1 MLRTI
6 ADWHK
11 EYFPMVFRRCK
22 YMLRKSAYAP
32 EDAAQDVF
40 VNLLTCKEKTDY
52 ISKIENVEGLLWT
65 IATNVCLNKLKAKKW
80 KPGEDL
86 TINEEEIYPAVG
98 DDYKRVDDNLLLE
111 AILEEESEE
120 VRSYV
125 YMYYYDGMGYVEIA
139 QTVGKS
145 KTWVGKKLAAFR
157 ERARKELE
165 ESVK

>member
-1 MLRTI
+1 MLR
-6 ADWHK
+6 
-11 EYFPMVFRRCK
+11 R
-22 YMLRKSAYAP
+22 SAYAP

-40 VNLLTCKEKTDY
+40 VSLLTCKRDADD
-52 ISKIENVEGLLWT
+52 IAKINNIEGLLWT

-86 TINEEEIYPAVG
+86 TVNEEELYSAAG
-98 DDYKRVDDNLLLE
+98 DDYRQVDDKLLLE
-111 AILEEESEE
+111 RILEEESEE

-125 YMYYYDGMGYVEIA
+125 YMHYNDGMGYVEIA
-139 QTVGKS
+139 KTVGKS

-165 ESVK
+165 EDVK

>member
-1 MLRTI
+1 MVWTI
-6 ADWHK
+6 ADWHR

-22 YMLRKSAYAP
+22 YMLRKSSYAP

-40 VNLLTCKEKTDY
+40 VSLLACKEKPGEMA
-52 ISKIENVEGLLWT
+52 KIKNVEGLLWT

-86 TINEEEIYPAVG
+86 TVNEEELYPAAG
-98 DDYKRVDDNLLLE
+98 DDYKRVDDKLLLE
-111 AILEEESEE
+111 TILEEESEE

-125 YMYYYDGMGYVEIA
+125 YMHYNDGMGYVEIA
-139 QTVGKS
+139 KTVGKS
-145 KTWVGKKLAAFR
+145 KTWVGKKLAGFK

-165 ESVK
+165 EDVK

>member
-1 MLRTI
+1 
-6 ADWHK
+6 
-11 EYFPMVFRRCK
+11 MVFRRCK
-22 YMLRKSAYAP
+22 YILRKSTYAP

-40 VNLLTCKEKTDY
+40 LNLLACKEKPDD
-52 ISKIENVEGLLWT
+52 IAKIKNVEGLLWT

-86 TINEEEIYPAVG
+86 TINEELYLAAG
-98 DDYKRVDDNLLLE
+98 DDFKRVDDNLLLE
-111 AILEEESEE
+111 TILKEESEE

-125 YMYYYDGMGYVEIA
+125 YMHYYDGMGYVEIA
-139 QTVGKS
+139 KTAGKS

-165 ESVK
+165 EVVK

>member
-1 MLRTI
+1 MVWTI

-11 EYFPMVFRRCK
+11 EYFPMVFRRCR

-40 VNLLTCKEKTDY
+40 VSLLACKEKLDD
-52 ISKIENVEGLLWT
+52 IAKIKNVEGLLWT
-65 IATNVCLNKLKAKKW
+65 IATNVCINKLKAKKW

-86 TINEEEIYPAVG
+86 TLNEEELYPAAG

-111 AILEEESEE
+111 KILEEESEE

-125 YMYYYDGMGYVEIA
+125 YMHYNDRMGYVEIA
-139 QTVGKS
+139 KTVGKS

-165 ESVK
+165 EDIK

>member
-1 MLRTI
+1 MIWTI

-40 VNLLTCKEKTDY
+40 VSLLTCKRNADDMA
-52 ISKIENVEGLLWT
+52 KIKNIEGLLWT

-80 KPGEDL
+80 KPGEAL
-86 TINEEEIYPAVG
+86 TVNEEEIYSAAG

-111 AILEEESEE
+111 KILEEESEE

-125 YMYYYDGMGYVEIA
+125 YMRYYDRMGYVEIA
-139 QTVGKS
+139 KTVGKS

-165 ESVK
+165 EDVK

>member
-1 MLRTI
+1 MIWTI

-11 EYFPMVFRRCK
+11 EYFPMVFRRCR

-40 VNLLTCKEKTDY
+40 VSLLTCKQNADDMA
-52 ISKIENVEGLLWT
+52 KIKNVEGLLWT
-65 IATNVCLNKLKAKKW
+65 IATNVCLNKLKARKW

-86 TINEEEIYPAVG
+86 TINEEEIYPASG
-98 DDYKRVDDNLLLE
+98 DDYKRVDNNLLLE

-120 VRSYV
+120 VKSYV
-125 YMYYYDGMGYVEIA
+125 YMHYYDGMGYVEIA
-139 QTVGKS
+139 NTVGKS
-145 KTWVGKKLAAFR
+145 KTWVGKKLAAFG
-157 ERARKELE
+157 ERARKVLE

>member
-22 YMLRKSAYAP
+22 YMLRKSTYAP

-40 VNLLTCKEKTDY
+40 VNLLTCKKKPADMA
-52 ISKIENVEGLLWT
+52 KIENVESLLWT

-80 KPGEDL
+80 KPGGDL
-86 TINEEEIYPAVG
+86 TINEEEIYPAAC

-125 YMYYYDGMGYVEIA
+125 FMHYYDGMGYVEIA
-139 QTVGKS
+139 NTVGKS

-157 ERARKELE
+157 ERARKILG

>member
-1 MLRTI
+1 MVWTV
-6 ADWHK
+6 ADWHR

-22 YMLRKSAYAP
+22 YMLRKSSYAP

-40 VNLLTCKEKTDY
+40 VSLLACKEKPGEMA
-52 ISKIENVEGLLWT
+52 KIKNVEGLLWT

-86 TINEEEIYPAVG
+86 TVNEEELYPAAG
-98 DDYKRVDDNLLLE
+98 DDYKRVDDKLLLE
-111 AILEEESEE
+111 TILEEESEE

-125 YMYYYDGMGYVEIA
+125 YMHYNDGMGYVEIA
-139 QTVGKS
+139 KTVGKS

-165 ESVK
+165 EVVK

>member
-1 MLRTI
+1 MVWTI

-40 VNLLTCKEKTDY
+40 VNLLTCREKLDE
-52 ISKIENVEGLLWT
+52 KIKNVEGLLWT
-65 IATNVCLNKLKAKKW
+65 IATNVCLNILKARKW

-86 TINEEEIYPAVG
+86 TVNEEELYPAVG

-111 AILEEESEE
+111 RILEDESEE

-125 YMYYYDGMGYVEIA
+125 YMHYKDGMGYVEIA
-139 QTVGKS
+139 NTVGKS
-145 KTWVGKKLAAFR
+145 KSWVGKKLAAFKK
-157 ERARKELE
+157 RARKELE
-165 ESVK
+165 EVLK

>member
-1 MLRTI
+1 MVWTI
-6 ADWHK
+6 ADWHR

-22 YMLRKSAYAP
+22 YMLRKSAYTP

-40 VNLLTCKEKTDY
+40 VSLLARKEKPDDIT
-52 ISKIENVEGLLWT
+52 KINNIEGLLWT
-65 IATNVCLNKLKAKKW
+65 IATNVCLNILKAKKW

-86 TINEEEIYPAVG
+86 TVNEEEVYSAAG
-98 DDYKRVDDNLLLE
+98 DDYRRVDDKLLLE
-111 AILEEESEE
+111 TILEEESEE

-125 YMYYYDGMGYVEIA
+125 YMHYNDGMGYVEIA
-139 QTVGKS
+139 KTVGKS

-165 ESVK
+165 EVVK

>member
-1 MLRTI
+1 
-6 ADWHK
+6 
-11 EYFPMVFRRCK
+11 
-22 YMLRKSAYAP
+22 MLRKSAYTP

-40 VNLLTCKEKTDY
+40 VSLLACKEKTGDMA
-52 ISKIENVEGLLWT
+52 KIKSVEGLLWT

-86 TINEEEIYPAVG
+86 TINEEEIYPAAG

-125 YMYYYDGMGYVEIA
+125 YMHYYDGMGYVEIA
-139 QTVGKS
+139 KTVGTS

-165 ESVK
+165 EDVK

>member
-1 MLRTI
+1 MVWTI

-22 YMLRKSAYAP
+22 YMLRKSTYAP

-40 VNLLTCKEKTDY
+40 VNLLACERKADE
-52 ISKIENVEGLLWT
+52 IAKIKNVEGLLWT

-80 KPGEDL
+80 KQGEDL
-86 TINEEEIYPAVG
+86 TVNEEEIYPAAG
-98 DDYKRVDDNLLLE
+98 DSYKRVDDNLLLD

-125 YMYYYDGMGYVEIA
+125 YMHYNDGMGYVEIA
-139 QTVGKS
+139 KTVGKS
-145 KTWVGKKLAAFR
+145 KTWVGKKIAAFR
-157 ERARKELE
+157 ERARKEFE
-165 ESVK
+165 EDVK

>member
-1 MLRTI
+1 MVRTI

-22 YMLRKSAYAP
+22 FMLRKSTYAP

-40 VNLLTCKEKTDY
+40 VNLLTCKEKAGY
-52 ISKIENVEGLLWT
+52 IAKIKNVESLLWT
-65 IATNVCLNKLKAKKW
+65 IATNVCLNKLKARKW

-86 TINEEEIYPAVG
+86 TINEEEIYPASG
-98 DDYKRVDDNLLLE
+98 DDYKRVDDILLLE

-120 VRSYV
+120 VRHYV
-125 YMYYYDGMGYVEIA
+125 YMHYYDGMGYVEIA
-139 QTVGKS
+139 NTVGKS
-145 KTWVGKKLAAFR
+145 KTWVGKKLASFR

>member
-11 EYFPMVFRRCK
+11 EYFPLVFRRCK

-40 VNLLTCKEKTDY
+40 VNLLAIKEKADD
-52 ISKIENVEGLLWT
+52 IAKIKNVEGLLWT

-80 KPGEDL
+80 KQGEDL
-86 TINEEEIYPAVG
+86 AINEEEIYPVAG
-98 DDYKRVDDNLLLE
+98 DDYKRIDDNLLLE

-125 YMYYYDGMGYVEIA
+125 YMHFYDGMGYVEIA
-139 QTVGKS
+139 KTVGKS

>member
-1 MLRTI
+1 
-6 ADWHK
+6 
-11 EYFPMVFRRCK
+11 MVFRRCK

-40 VNLLTCKEKTDY
+40 VSLLACKQKPDDMA
-52 ISKIENVEGLLWT
+52 KIKSVEGLLWT

-86 TINEEEIYPAVG
+86 TVNEEEMYPAAG
-98 DDYKRVDDNLLLE
+98 DDFKRVDANLLLE
-111 AILEEESEE
+111 KILEEESEE

-125 YMYYYDGMGYVEIA
+125 YMHYYDGMGYVEIA
-139 QTVGKS
+139 KTVGKS
-145 KTWVGKKLAAFR
+145 KTWVGKKLAAFK

-165 ESVK
+165 EDVK

>member
-1 MLRTI
+1 MVRTI

-40 VNLLTCKEKTDY
+40 VNLLACKEKADDIANT
-52 ISKIENVEGLLWT
+52 KNVEGLLWT

-80 KPGEDL
+80 KPEGDL
-86 TINEEEIYPAVG
+86 TINEEEIYPASG
-98 DDYKRVDDNLLLE
+98 DAYKRVDDNLLLE

-125 YMYYYDGMGYVEIA
+125 YMHFYDGMGYVEIA
-139 QTVGKS
+139 ETVGKS